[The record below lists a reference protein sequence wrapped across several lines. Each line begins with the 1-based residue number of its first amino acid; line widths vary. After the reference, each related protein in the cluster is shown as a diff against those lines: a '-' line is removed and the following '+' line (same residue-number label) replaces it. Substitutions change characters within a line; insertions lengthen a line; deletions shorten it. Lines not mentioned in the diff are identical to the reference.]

1 LHYHKSEYP
10 LDYTKT
16 ASAPTANPQDHG
28 ADSLADRLEKATDDT
43 QEAAA
48 KVVEQDKQF
57 TEKSQE
63 AFDRLAP
70 SIEKAM
76 KERPIA
82 TLAIASVAAFAQGI
96 LLKK

>member
-1 LHYHKSEYP
+1 LS
-10 LDYTKT
+10 
-16 ASAPTANPQDHG
+16 
-28 ADSLADRLEKATDDT
+28 KATDDT

-48 KVVEQDKQF
+48 KVAEQVKQF

-82 TLAIASVAAFAQGI
+82 TLAIAAVAAFAFGI

>member
-1 LHYHKSEYP
+1 LHYQKSEYP
-10 LDYTKT
+10 LDYTKP
-16 ASAPTANPQDHG
+16 ASTPTANRQDHG
-28 ADSLADRLEKATDDT
+28 ADSLADRLSKATDDT

-48 KVVEQDKQF
+48 KVAEQVKEL

-63 AFDRLAP
+63 AFDRLVP

-76 KERPIA
+76 KERPLA
-82 TLAIASVAAFAQGI
+82 TLALASIAAFAAGV